1 MFGQAAPKAAIAL
14 CDPDGIVCRSISTQ
28 TCATAAGQRVTA
40 RYACCSALAAADLI
54 WLQERSATQSAYP
67 YSLCSLSLETVM
79 SRLYDASTAAVC
91 WSKLH
96 IAARTVSCAGAARGI
111 GSAINVSSQCALTV
125 TRDSH
130 KPVALREYGC
140 SMLEQAAHN
149 SEDGIVCRCC
159 ERDRQRHQ
167 CVLAVCAHCHSRQ
180 PQAGC
185 VARVRLQYAGASCTL
200 AAGVLCGPV
209 SFVSSA

>member
-1 MFGQAAPKAAIAL
+1 MSVHQHTNVCDCSRATGHSAL
-14 CDPDGIVCRSISTQ
+14 CLLQCSGSSRSDLVAGEIS
-28 TCATAAGQRVTA
+28 
-40 RYACCSALAAADLI
+40 DN
-54 WLQERSATQSAYP
+54 SAYP

-96 IAARTVSCAGAARGI
+96 IAAI
-111 GSAINVSSQCALTV
+111 ALC
-125 TRDSH
+125 DQ
-130 KPVALREYGC
+130 G
-140 SMLEQAAHN
+140 
-149 SEDGIVCRCC
+149 GIVCRCC

-167 CVLAVCAHCHSRQ
+167 CILAVCAHCHSRQ

-185 VARVRLQYAGASCTL
+185 VARVRLQYTGASCTL

>member
-1 MFGQAAPKAAIAL
+1 MLTVTQDGHEPAVRREYGCSMFGQAAPKAAIAL

-28 TCATAAGQRVTA
+28 MCATAAGQRVTA

-96 IAARTVSCAGAARGI
+96 IAAIALCDQ
-111 GSAINVSSQCALTV
+111 GS
-125 TRDSH
+125 
-130 KPVALREYGC
+130 
-140 SMLEQAAHN
+140 
-149 SEDGIVCRCC
+149 IVCRCC

-167 CVLAVCAHCHSRQ
+167 CILAVCAHCHSRQ
-180 PQAGC
+180 PQAGR